1 MSKFRHFLRGL
12 AGFTG
17 SVLIVGSSPSVTDAQ
32 TVVRDWQKIIVPSV
46 RDAARKFANPP
57 AEYSLTMWWFW
68 NGEMTDANIRRD
80 LADLKAQGVHSVMLW
95 CYNGLT
101 NLEYLSPAWFERV
114 KFAVQEARRVGV
126 RVWIA
131 DEGCYPSGFIGGK
144 VTRERPAQRMQIL
157 TAQKTSAGQ
166 IEVKPE
172 YRTPATRYIHTP
184 GFRKDETCS
193 LFDALNPVA
202 TGDFLKDVHE
212 QYRQHI
218 GDEFG
223 RTVLGFMGDEPSFPG
238 VPYTVGIFEEFER
251 RKGYDVRPHL
261 PRLFTKE
268 PREEDRRIRADYW
281 DVWSDLYRDNF
292 FKPQA
297 DWCARHGLEF
307 EMHICGEEDMKTLV
321 ALNGDYFKCMR
332 PVQVPG
338 VDAIWRQIWPDKIAD
353 YAKLAS
359 SVAHVWGRPRAFSE
373 GYAVYGR
380 GLSVEQAK
388 WVLDHHFARGINLF
402 QTMSYLS
409 SRETFRP
416 YFCPPD
422 LNLSPQWPQ
431 FSQLFAYANR
441 MSYLLSVGQ
450 PTAAIAIYY
459 PTTSGW
465 LGDFSAD
472 AATLLIAQRLLE
484 RQRDF
489 DFVDEQALQSGLKLE
504 SATLVN
510 QSGQR
515 YRTVIVPPVKVIS
528 ETALALL
535 EAFARA
541 GGKVV
546 FVKQWPELV
555 AGKTYLHAA
564 KSPTHSPWATLVTEN
579 ELLDRAPDLL
589 PTPDLKLEQRPAG
602 AACPA
607 VKHVHRRLADGEVY
621 FLFNE
626 SDRALDLTAL
636 LQGAGAPEYWDA
648 ITGKRARAAAWSHQG
663 DGVRLSLTLEPYEGR
678 TIVLGPATSR
688 VAEVRPALKQTSD
701 SIPIEG
707 DWKLTIAGKEFCGPL
722 KTWAEYGEPGFCGTV
737 RYTKEFNVPRS
748 FADARRELHLD
759 LGEVKYSARVRL
771 NGKDLGALAW
781 RPFRWPVGDAIREG
795 VNILEIEITNTAAN
809 ELAGNPARFAEL
821 EKKGWLQNSYVKR
834 YLPFDK
840 EMVPSGLL
848 GPVRVVRYE
857 ICNCEETGK

>member
-1 MSKFRHFLRGL
+1 MIKRSHLLRESLIIVGL
-12 AGFTG
+12 AT
-17 SVLIVGSSPSVTDAQ
+17 VVGLSPSLAGAETAA
-32 TVVRDWQKIIVPSV
+32 RDWQRIVVPSV
-46 RDAARKFANPP
+46 RDAARKFAEPP

-80 LADLKAQGVHSVMLW
+80 LADLRAHGVRSVMLW
-95 CYNGLT
+95 CYNGLK

-126 RVWIA
+126 RVWIE

-144 VTRERPAQRMQIL
+144 VTRERPWQRMQIL
-157 TAQKTSAGQ
+157 TAKETAPGQ
-166 IEVKPE
+166 VEVKPE
-172 YRTPATRYIHTP
+172 CRTSATRYIHSP
-184 GFRKDETCS
+184 GFRKDAAYS
-193 LFDALNPVA
+193 LFDALDPAA

-238 VPYTVGIFEEFER
+238 VPYTPGIFEEFER

-261 PRLFTKE
+261 PKLFAKE
-268 PREEDRRIRADYW
+268 PRDEDRRIRADYW

-297 DWCARHGLEF
+297 DWCARHGIEF
-307 EMHICGEEDMKTLV
+307 QMHLCGEENMKTLV

-338 VDAIWRQIWPDKIAD
+338 VDAIWRQVWPDKVSD

-359 SVAHVWGRPRAFSE
+359 SAAHVWGRPRAFSE

-422 LNLSPQWPQ
+422 LNLSPQWPH

-441 MSYLLSVGQ
+441 MSYLLSVGK
-450 PTAAIAIYY
+450 PAAAIALYY

-465 LGDFSAD
+465 LGDFTSNEV
-472 AATLLIAQRLLE
+472 TLAVAQRLLE
-484 RQRDF
+484 NQRDF

-504 SATLVN
+504 AAALLN
-510 QSGQR
+510 QSGQH

-528 ETALALL
+528 KAALAHL
-535 EAFARA
+535 EAFAKA
-541 GGKVV
+541 GGKIV

-564 KSPTHSPWATLVTEN
+564 KGPTQVAWATLVTET
-579 ELLDRAPDLL
+579 ELLGLLPPPDLRL
-589 PTPDLKLEQRPAG
+589 SAT
-602 AACPA
+602 CPA

-626 SDRALDLTAL
+626 SERALDLTAW
-636 LQGAGAPEYWDA
+636 LQGTGTPEYWDA
-648 ITGKRARAAAWSHQG
+648 VTGKRARAGAWSRQS
-663 DGVRLSLTLEPYEGR
+663 DGIRMSLTLEPYESR
-678 TIVLGPATSR
+678 TIVLGPAASQAT
-688 VAEVRPALKQTSD
+688 EVRLAQKPAGD
-701 SIPIEG
+701 SVAIEG
-707 DWKLTIAGKEFCGPL
+707 DWKLAIGGKEFRGPL
-722 KTWAEYGEPGFCGTV
+722 KTWAGYGEPGFCGTV
-737 RYTKEFNVPRS
+737 RYTKEFNVPPS
-748 FADARRELHLD
+748 FADAKGKPHLD

-771 NGKDLGALAW
+771 NGKDLGTLAW
-781 RPFRWPVGDAIREG
+781 RPFRWPVGDAIRPD
-795 VNILEIEITNTAAN
+795 VNVLEIEVTNTAAN
-809 ELAGNPARFAEL
+809 ELAGGPQRLADV

-848 GPVRVVRYE
+848 GPVRLVRYE
-857 ICNCEETGK
+857 TVECD

>member
-1 MSKFRHFLRGL
+1 MQDNSKNMSKFRHFLRGL

-17 SVLIVGSSPSVTDAQ
+17 SVMIVGSSPSVADAQ
-32 TVVRDWQKIIVPSV
+32 PVVRDWQKITVPTV

-80 LADLKAQGVHSVMLW
+80 LADLKARGVHSVMLW

-114 KFAVQEARRVGV
+114 KFAVQEARRAGV

-144 VTRERPAQRMQIL
+144 VTRERPWQRMQIL
-157 TAQKTSAGQ
+157 TAKEMAPGRV
-166 IEVKPE
+166 EVKPE
-172 YRTPATRYIHTP
+172 YRTSATRYIHTP

-193 LFDALNPVA
+193 LFDALDPAA

-212 QYRQHI
+212 QYRRHI
-218 GDEFG
+218 GNEFG
-223 RTVLGFMGDEPSFPG
+223 HTVLGFMGDEPSFPG
-238 VPYTVGIFEEFER
+238 VPYTAGIFEEFER

-261 PRLFTKE
+261 PKLFAKE
-268 PREEDRRIRADYW
+268 PSEEDRRIRADYW
-281 DVWSDLYRDNF
+281 DVWSDRYRDSF

-297 DWCARHGLEF
+297 DWCAQHGLEF
-307 EMHICGEEDMKTLV
+307 QMHLCGEEDMKTLV

-338 VDAIWRQIWPDKIAD
+338 VDAIWRQIWPDKVAD

-359 SVAHVWGRPRAFSE
+359 SAAHVWGRPRAFSE

-388 WVLDHHFARGINLF
+388 WVLDHHLSRGINLF

-431 FSQLFAYANR
+431 FSQLFTYANR
-441 MSYLLSVGQ
+441 MSYLLSVGE
-450 PTAAIAIYY
+450 PTATIAIYY

-465 LGDFSAD
+465 LGDFSAN
-472 AATLLIAQRLLE
+472 AATLAIAQRLLE
-484 RQRDF
+484 NQRDF
-489 DFVDEQALQSGLKLE
+489 DFVDEQALQSGLELE
-504 SATLVN
+504 SAALVN

-528 ETALALL
+528 EMALARL
-535 EAFARA
+535 EAVAKA

-555 AGKTYLHAA
+555 VGKNYLHAA
-564 KSPTHSPWATLVTEN
+564 KGPAQLAWATLVTEAG
-579 ELLDRAPDLL
+579 LFGLL
-589 PTPDLKLEQRPAG
+589 PPSDLKLSAS
-602 AACPA
+602 CPA
-607 VKHVHRRLADGEVY
+607 VKHVHRHLADGEVY

-636 LQGAGAPEYWDA
+636 LQGAGTPEYWDA
-648 ITGKRARAAAWSHQG
+648 VTGKRARAVAWSRQG
-663 DGVRLSLTLEPYEGR
+663 DSVRLPLTLEPYEAR
-678 TIVLGPATSR
+678 TIILAPASQAT
-688 VAEVRPALKQTSD
+688 EVRPALKQTGE
-701 SIPIEG
+701 SIAIEG
-707 DWKLTIAGKEFCGPL
+707 DWKLTIAGKGFCGPL
-722 KTWAEYGEPGFCGTV
+722 KTWAEYGEPGYCGTV
-737 RYTKEFNVPRS
+737 RYMKEFNVPRS
-748 FADARRELHLD
+748 LSDAKRGLHLD

-771 NGKDLGALAW
+771 NGKDLGLLAW
-781 RPFRWPVGDAIREG
+781 RPFRWPVGEAIRAG
-795 VNILEIEITNTAAN
+795 VNLLEIEITNTAAN
-809 ELAGNPARFAEL
+809 ELAGSPERFAEL

-848 GPVRVVRYE
+848 GPVRLLRYE
-857 ICNCEETGK
+857 TVK

>member
-1 MSKFRHFLRGL
+1 MSNHLNLLRAL
-12 AGFTG
+12 ASAATTIAT
-17 SVLIVGSSPSVTDAQ
+17 VCLASPVSGEQ
-32 TVVRDWQKIIVPSV
+32 PVVREWQKIVVPSV
-46 RDAARKFANPP
+46 RAAALKFATPP
-57 AEYSLTMWWFW
+57 AEYGLTMWWFW

-80 LADLKAQGVHSVMLW
+80 LADLKAHNVRAVMLW
-95 CYNGLT
+95 CYNGLEK
-101 NLEYLSPAWFERV
+101 LEYLSPAWFERV

-144 VTRERPAQRMQIL
+144 VSRERPHQKMQIL
-157 TAQKTSAGQ
+157 TVKKTSGGQ

-172 YRTPATRYIHTP
+172 YRTSETRYIHTP
-184 GFRKDETCS
+184 GFRKDQTCS
-193 LFDALNPVA
+193 LFDALNPAA

-238 VPYTVGIFEEFER
+238 VPYTKGIFEEFER

-261 PRLFTKE
+261 PKLFAKE
-268 PREEDRRIRADYW
+268 LGDEERRVRADYW

-297 DWCARHGLEF
+297 DWCARHGMEF
-307 EMHICGEEDMKTLV
+307 QMHLCGEEDMKTLV

-338 VDAIWRQIWPDKIAD
+338 VDAIWRQIWPDKVAD

-359 SVAHVWGRPRAFSE
+359 SAAHVWGRPRAFSE

-388 WVLDHHFARGINLF
+388 WVLDHHLARGINLF
-402 QTMSYLS
+402 ETMSYLS

-422 LNLSPQWPQ
+422 LNISPQWPQ

-441 MSYLLSVGQ
+441 MSYLLSMGR
-450 PTAAIAIYY
+450 PAASIALYY

-465 LGDFSAD
+465 LGDFTANK
-472 AATLLIAQRLLE
+472 ATLAIAQRLLE
-484 RQRDF
+484 NQRDF
-489 DFVDEQALQSGLKLE
+489 DFVDEQALQTGLKLE
-504 SATLVN
+504 AAALAN
-510 QSGQR
+510 QSGQS

-528 ETALALL
+528 EAALARL
-535 EAFARA
+535 EAFSKA

-564 KSPTHSPWATLVTEN
+564 KGPASLAWAALVAET
-579 ELLDRAPDLL
+579 ELLGLL
-589 PTPDLKLEQRPAG
+589 PPPALKLNV
-602 AACPA
+602 ACAA
-607 VKHVHRRLADGEVY
+607 VKHVHRRLVDGEVY

-626 SDRALDLTAL
+626 TDRPLELTAM

-648 ITGKRARAAAWSHQG
+648 VTGKRARATGWNRENDS
-663 DGVRLSLTLEPYEGR
+663 VRLPLTLEPYEAR
-678 TIVLGPATSR
+678 AIVLGPTGSR
-688 VAEVRPALKQTSD
+688 AKEVHHVLKSVGD
-701 SIPIEG
+701 SISIEG
-707 DWKLTIAGKEFCGPL
+707 DWKLTIGGKESRGPL
-722 KTWAEYGEPGFCGTV
+722 KTWADYGEPGFCGTV
-737 RYTKEFNVPRS
+737 RYTKEFSVPRNL
-748 FADARRELHLD
+748 ADAKAGLHLD
-759 LGEVKYSARVRL
+759 LGDVKYSAQVRL
-771 NGKDLGALAW
+771 NGKNLGSIAW
-781 RPFRWPVGDAIREG
+781 RPFRWPVGDAIKAG
-795 VNILEIEITNTAAN
+795 PNLLEIEVTNTAAN
-809 ELAGNPARFAEL
+809 ELADNQERLAEL
-821 EKKGWLQNSYVKR
+821 EKKGWLLNSYVKR

-840 EMVPSGLL
+840 ETVSSGLL
-848 GPVRVVRYE
+848 GPARLVRYE
-857 ICNCEETGK
+857 TVK

>member
-1 MSKFRHFLRGL
+1 MNNHRNLLRKCVSVACFWTL
-12 AGFTG
+12 ACMVPALTG
-17 SVLIVGSSPSVTDAQ
+17 AQPPS
-32 TVVRDWQKIIVPSV
+32 RDWQKVVVPSV

-57 AEYSLTMWWFW
+57 AEYGLTMWWFW
-68 NGEMTDANIRRD
+68 NGEMSEANIRRD
-80 LADLKAQGVHSVMLW
+80 LADLKAHNVHAVMLW

-114 KFAVQEARRVGV
+114 KFAVQEARRAGV

-144 VTRERPAQRMQIL
+144 VTRERPSQRMQIL
-157 TAQKTSAGQ
+157 TAQKTPGGQ
-166 IEVKPE
+166 IEVKPQF
-172 YRTPATRYIHTP
+172 RTPATRYIHTP

-193 LFDALNPVA
+193 LFDALDPAA

-212 QYRQHI
+212 QYRRHI

-238 VPYTVGIFEEFER
+238 VPYTAGIFEEFER

-261 PRLFTKE
+261 PKLFAKE
-268 PREEDRRIRADYW
+268 PSEEDRRIRADYW
-281 DVWSDLYRDNF
+281 DVWSDRYRDSF

-297 DWCARHGLEF
+297 DWCAQHGMELQ
-307 EMHICGEEDMKTLV
+307 MHICGEEDMKTLV
-321 ALNGDYFKCMR
+321 TLNGDYFKCMR

-338 VDAIWRQIWPDKIAD
+338 VDAIWRQVWPDKVAD

-359 SVAHVWGRPRAFSE
+359 SAAHVWGRPRAFSE

-388 WVLDHHFARGINLF
+388 WVLDHHLARGINLF

-422 LNLSPQWPQ
+422 LNLSPQWPE
-431 FSQLFAYANR
+431 FAQLHAYANR
-441 MSYLLSVGQ
+441 LSYLLSVGQ
-450 PTAAIAIYY
+450 PAAAIAVYY

-472 AATLLIAQRLLE
+472 TATLAIAQRLLE
-484 RQRDF
+484 NQRDF

-504 SATLVN
+504 SAALVN

-515 YRTVIVPPVKVIS
+515 YRAVIVPPVKVIS
-528 ETALALL
+528 EAALARL
-535 EAFARA
+535 EALAKA
-541 GGKVV
+541 GGKVI
-546 FVKQWPELV
+546 FVGKWPELV
-555 AGKTYLHAA
+555 SGKTYLHAA
-564 KSPTHSPWATLVTEN
+564 KGPIQLAWATLVTDN
-579 ELLDRAPDLL
+579 ELLSRAPDLL
-589 PTPDLKLEQRPAG
+589 PAFDLKLEQRSAG

-607 VKHVHRRLADGEVY
+607 VKHVHRHLADGEVY

-626 SDRALDLTAL
+626 SDRALDLAVVL
-636 LQGAGAPEYWDA
+636 KGAGAPEYWDA
-648 ITGKRARAAAWSHQG
+648 ATGKRARAAAWSRQG
-663 DGVRLSLTLEPYEGR
+663 DGVCLSLTLEPYEAR
-678 TIVLGPATSR
+678 MIVLGPSASQAT
-688 VAEVRPALKQTSD
+688 EVRPVLKQTGD
-701 SIPIEG
+701 SIPVEG
-707 DWKLTIAGKEFCGPL
+707 DWKLTIAGKELSGPL
-722 KTWAEYGEPGFCGTV
+722 KTWAEYGEPGYCGTV
-737 RYTKEFNVPRS
+737 RYTKEFNVPPG
-748 FADARRELHLD
+748 FAKTKQKLYLD
-759 LGEVKYSARVRL
+759 LGDVKYSARVRL

-781 RPFRWPVGDAIREG
+781 RPFRWPVGGAIRAG
-795 VNILEIEITNTAAN
+795 TNVLEIEITNTAAN
-809 ELAGNPARFAEL
+809 ELAGNPERLAEL
-821 EKKGWLQNSYVKR
+821 EKKGWLKNSYVKR
-834 YLPFDK
+834 YLSFDK

-848 GPVRVVRYE
+848 GPVRMVCYE
-857 ICNCEETGK
+857 MLDK

>member
-1 MSKFRHFLRGL
+1 
-12 AGFTG
+12 
-17 SVLIVGSSPSVTDAQ
+17 
-32 TVVRDWQKIIVPSV
+32 
-46 RDAARKFANPP
+46 
-57 AEYSLTMWWFW
+57 
-68 NGEMTDANIRRD
+68 
-80 LADLKAQGVHSVMLW
+80 
-95 CYNGLT
+95 
-101 NLEYLSPAWFERV
+101 
-114 KFAVQEARRVGV
+114 
-126 RVWIA
+126 
-131 DEGCYPSGFIGGK
+131 
-144 VTRERPAQRMQIL
+144 
-157 TAQKTSAGQ
+157 
-166 IEVKPE
+166 
-172 YRTPATRYIHTP
+172 
-184 GFRKDETCS
+184 
-193 LFDALNPVA
+193 
-202 TGDFLKDVHE
+202 
-212 QYRQHI
+212 
-218 GDEFG
+218 
-223 RTVLGFMGDEPSFPG
+223 
-238 VPYTVGIFEEFER
+238 
-251 RKGYDVRPHL
+251 
-261 PRLFTKE
+261 
-268 PREEDRRIRADYW
+268 
-281 DVWSDLYRDNF
+281 
-292 FKPQA
+292 
-297 DWCARHGLEF
+297 
-307 EMHICGEEDMKTLV
+307 MKTLV

-338 VDAIWRQIWPDKIAD
+338 VDAIWRQIWPDKVAD

-450 PTAAIAIYY
+450 PTAAIALYY

-472 AATLLIAQRLLE
+472 AAMLAIAQRLLE
-484 RQRDF
+484 NQRDF

-504 SATLVN
+504 SAALVN
-510 QSGQR
+510 QSGQS

-528 ETALALL
+528 ETALARL
-535 EAFARA
+535 EAFAKA

-546 FVKQWPELV
+546 FVKQWPELI

-564 KSPTHSPWATLVTEN
+564 KGPAQLAWATLATET
-579 ELLDRAPDLL
+579 ELFGLL
-589 PTPDLKLEQRPAG
+589 PTPDLKLSV
-602 AACPA
+602 ACPA

-626 SDRALDLTAL
+626 SDRALDLTAS

-648 ITGKRARAAAWSHQG
+648 VTGKRARVAAWNRQG
-663 DGVRLSLTLEPYEGR
+663 DSVRLSLTLEPYEAR
-678 TIVLGPATSR
+678 TIVLGPAASQATK
-688 VAEVRPALKQTSD
+688 VRPVLKQTSE
-701 SIPIEG
+701 SISIEG
-707 DWKLTIAGKEFCGPL
+707 DWKLTIDGKEICGPL
-722 KTWAEYGEPGFCGTV
+722 KTWAEYGEPGYCGTV
-737 RYTKEFNVPRS
+737 RYRKEFNVPRS
-748 FADARRELHLD
+748 FAGAKQELHLD
-759 LGEVKYSARVRL
+759 LGEVKYSAQVRL

-781 RPFRWPVGDAIREG
+781 RPFRWPVSDAIRAG
-795 VNILEIEITNTAAN
+795 SNLLEIEITNTAAN
-809 ELAGNPARFAEL
+809 ELAGSPERLAEL

-848 GPVRVVRYE
+848 GPVQLTH
-857 ICNCEETGK
+857 CEAAK